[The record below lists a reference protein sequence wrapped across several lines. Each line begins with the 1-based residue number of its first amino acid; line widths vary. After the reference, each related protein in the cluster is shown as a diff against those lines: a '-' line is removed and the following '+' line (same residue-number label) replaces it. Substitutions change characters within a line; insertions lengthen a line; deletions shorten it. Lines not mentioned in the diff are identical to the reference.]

1 MEGLILRRARADDFP
16 RIAQLNEVEVRHT
29 SPMDLQ
35 QLNRL
40 QSLEGYH
47 LVALAGGEIAGFLLA
62 MREQVAY
69 DSPNYQWFNQRYE
82 SFVYVDRIVVAAAC
96 KGMKIG
102 TAIYRDLI
110 AFARSRGVP
119 RIVCEYNLDP
129 PNLTSKKFHDAFGF
143 REVGTQ
149 RLQQGGK
156 LVSMQALEINLA
168 TQ

>member
-1 MEGLILRRARADDFP
+1 MDGLTLRPIRAGDFP
-16 RIAQLNEVEVRHT
+16 RISQLNEGEVRYT

-35 QLNRL
+35 QLSHL

-47 LVALAGGEIAGFLLA
+47 LAALADGEIAGFLLA

-69 DSPNYQWFNQRYE
+69 DSPNYQWFNQRYQ

-96 KGMKIG
+96 KGNKVG

-149 RLQQGGK
+149 RLRGSGK
-156 LVSMQALEINLA
+156 LVSMQALEITWSL
-168 TQ
+168 Q